1 MPVYDRSYRRWD
13 GQLSRRALRFMPI
26 ATQGIRQALAV
37 KGGWFLRLN
46 FRSLLFLSCVPFLIF
61 LFLNYV
67 VNYRPD
73 FMPPAVADALKKLLP
88 IRVVQ
93 YPLLLGMNRYF
104 VMLYVVIVG
113 SGLIARD
120 RAAGAIPLYLSR
132 PVTRLDYA
140 LGKFGVLAWFIG
152 AFTILPCLL
161 LWLFVVISSSE
172 EGTLQATLPDLP
184 RILLHG
190 AVIVLTYGSTMLAIS
205 SLFRRPMFAGLVW
218 FAVIITLPN
227 LTAFAGDLLHWTAVP
242 AISPN
247 NAFDAIGYDLWK
259 VESLSHSPGIPREA
273 QWVLTQLKFIP
284 STPADWSWISVAVW
298 TLASLLL
305 LAFVL
310 RRQDV
315 VTDSAR

>member
-13 GQLSRRALRFMPI
+13 GQLSRRSLRFLPI
-26 ATQGIRQALAV
+26 ATQGIRQALTV

-46 FRSLLFLSCVPFLIF
+46 YRSLLFLSCVPFLIF

-73 FMPPAVADALKKLLP
+73 FIPPAIADALKHLLP

-93 YPLLLGMNRYF
+93 YPLLLWMNRYF
-104 VMLYVVIVG
+104 VMLFVVIVG

-120 RAAGAIPLYLSR
+120 RAAGAMPLYLSR
-132 PVTRLDYA
+132 PLTRVDYA

-152 AFTILPCLL
+152 GFTILPCLL

-172 EGTLQATLPDLP
+172 EGTLRATLPDLP
-184 RILLHG
+184 RIFLHG
-190 AVIVLTYGSTMLAIS
+190 GVIVLTYGSTMLAIS

-218 FAVIITLPN
+218 FAVIVTLPN
-227 LTAFAGDLLHWTAVP
+227 LTAFAGDLLRWTAVP

-247 NAFDAIGYDLWK
+247 DAFDAIGYDLWNIDA
-259 VESLSHSPGIPREA
+259 LSHSPDIPREA
-273 QWVLTQLKFIP
+273 QFMLTRLKFFP
-284 STPADWSWISVAVW
+284 TTPADWSWVSVSCW

-305 LAFVL
+305 LTFVL